1 MDYIW
6 IPIAN
11 FFQWTFGIL
20 ESLNMT
26 PNNIFLI
33 GGFVGLIYWCMRQG
47 RYNKEAANN
56 PNQLK

>member
-1 MDYIW
+1 MDYFF
-6 IPIAN
+6 IPLGN

-26 PNNIFLI
+26 PNTIFFY
-33 GGFVGLIYWCMRQG
+33 GGFVGLIYWCVRQG
-47 RYNKEAANN
+47 RYNKAAENN